1 MQERLSAACNA
12 IFKTGMQKIEQLESN
27 VKNMD
32 PVNVLKRGFSI
43 TMLNGKAVTNI
54 EDVEIDTILQ
64 TQVLGGLIESKV
76 SKTIKNHE

>member
-1 MQERLSAACNA
+1 
-12 IFKTGMQKIEQLESN
+12 
-27 VKNMD
+27 MD
-32 PVNVLKRGFSI
+32 PVNVLKRGYSI